1 MGLKES
7 IAKTVHMTICKMIE
21 DMERNIPIEEL
32 AYSVSLVI
40 LFLFLI
46 VFNGL
51 MFYCSAQSK
60 DQKGKLMQFF

>member
-32 AYSVSLVI
+32 AYSVSVVI
-40 LFLFLI
+40 LFSFFMLI
-46 VFNGL
+46 VL
-51 MFYCSAQSK
+51 L
-60 DQKGKLMQFF
+60 KLRIELET